1 MKLPSAK
8 TVTAA
13 AWSVEVKKRSY
24 RTDGAYREVD
34 ALIRGAAAGIGRV
47 GERNRRF
54 VGERRRDRL
63 RHNKLLFMCSFPAMV
78 WLVRLGDLTTDCS
91 GASRQRRRY
100 GAIVC
105 PSERKVVVR
114 ARREGHSR

>member
-13 AWSVEVKKRSY
+13 AWSVEANNKSY
-24 RTDGAYREVD
+24 RTDRTYREVGS
-34 ALIRGAAAGIGRV
+34 LIRGAAAGIGRV
-47 GERNRRF
+47 GEWNRRF

-63 RHNKLLFMCSFPAMV
+63 RHNKLLFKCGFPAMV

-114 ARREGHSR
+114 ARWVGLFR

>member
-1 MKLPSAK
+1 MKLSAAK

-13 AWSVEVKKRSY
+13 AWSVEANNKSY
-24 RTDGAYREVD
+24 RTDRTYSEGGA
-34 ALIRGAAAGIGRV
+34 LLRGAAAGIGRV

-78 WLVRLGDLTTDCS
+78 WLVRLG
-91 GASRQRRRY
+91 
-100 GAIVC
+100 V
-105 PSERKVVVR
+105 
-114 ARREGHSR
+114 